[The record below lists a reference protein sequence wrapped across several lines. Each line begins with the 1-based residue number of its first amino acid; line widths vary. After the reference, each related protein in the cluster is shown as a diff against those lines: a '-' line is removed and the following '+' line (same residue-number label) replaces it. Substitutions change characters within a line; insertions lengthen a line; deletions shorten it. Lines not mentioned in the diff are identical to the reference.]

1 MNGKP
6 YTTAIDIWS
15 LGATVIEMAEGR
27 PSMSNIPLRLAIN
40 MIQVAGGPYLQNP
53 HQVSFLLR
61 NWAHIEKPFL
71 HRRSIFQHDKKLK
84 SFLKAML
91 QREAIKRA
99 SAEDLLGHKFLDCVD
114 NNFCIRELFQPVPF
128 EDALPSFSEIQELS

>member
-27 PSMSNIPLRLAIN
+27 PSRSNVPLRLAVN

-53 HQVSFLLR
+53 RKVSFLLR
-61 NWAHIEKPFL
+61 N
-71 HRRSIFQHDKKLK
+71 
-84 SFLKAML
+84 
-91 QREAIKRA
+91 
-99 SAEDLLGHKFLDCVD
+99 
-114 NNFCIRELFQPVPF
+114 
-128 EDALPSFSEIQELS
+128 